1 MNENKI
7 CPVGTKI
14 QSLIFSKEKFTK
26 NSAKKWAEN
35 HSYKFGYVDEKE
47 ETYRI
52 RQKNPKYFDNDSF
65 RTIDITDGI
74 QGVIACPKK
83 KMEEG
88 GEFVFITD
96 RQVNDECVLELI
108 ELIRSEKSISS
119 WFIDKI
125 AFNLVIV
132 FDNEIM
138 IDDVSKFEDILL
150 NLDSCH
156 DVFKPEI
163 TFEYNKETKVI
174 LIPLLTDDISV
185 GEFEDGGSI
194 ELGKL
199 KNKNTGSLFTGET
212 WEYIVNQIPD
222 YFLKGFN
229 KPILIK
235 NISDVLSD
243 NISKSYG
250 ENDIDEFI
258 KDYKKYPNAKVY
270 IQASGYKNQLPKFAS
285 DYLIEILQ
293 KDKKNL
299 IGGKADKLTIEDIA
313 TKHNVSVEYAN
324 EQLNKGIKIESE
336 HTDDVEKQTEIALD
350 HLSEFIEY
358 YNELEKM
365 EEKLKEK
372 ETKKDSF
379 EREGFQTGKGKL
391 YEFFTPQEIAD
402 KMVALAQHYG
412 FKGGRVLEP
421 AAGNGRLLKNLSNA
435 DITAFEINIENYEFL
450 KKQFP
455 NAEIYNYNFEKA
467 FLKAPRYNSLIDAK
481 ATKTWLSGYPFDLVL
496 ANPPYGKFSGLY
508 SSYFKFKGQAEHF
521 FILQTLYL
529 LKSGGIGVYLVPSSF
544 LRNGITYNEI
554 KKTIFGMAKLTDAYR
569 LPVNIFKDTQIGT
582 DIIVLTKK

>member
-7 CPVGTKI
+7 CQVGTKV
-14 QSLIFSKEKFTK
+14 QSLIFSKENFTE
-26 NSAKKWAEN
+26 NSAKEWAEN
-35 HSYKFGYVDEKE
+35 HNYKFGYADEKE
-47 ETYRI
+47 ETFRI
-52 RQKNPKYFDNDSF
+52 RQKNPKFFDSDSF
-65 RTIDITDGI
+65 RTIDITNGI
-74 QGVIACPKK
+74 QAVIACPKK
-83 KMEEG
+83 KMENG

-96 RQVNDECVLELI
+96 RQVNDECVLELV

-150 NLDSCH
+150 KLDSCH

-185 GEFEDGGSI
+185 GEFEDGGDVK
-194 ELGKL
+194 GKL
-199 KNKNTGSLFTGET
+199 QTKVTGSLFKGET
-212 WEYIVNQIPD
+212 WEYLVNQVPE
-222 YFLKGFN
+222 YFFKTFN
-229 KPILIK
+229 SPLGLE
-235 NISDVLSD
+235 NRSNVLSE
-243 NISKSYG
+243 NFTNYYG
-250 ENDIDEFI
+250 ENDIEKFLQ
-258 KDYKKYPNAKVY
+258 DYKKYPNATVFIK
-270 IQASGYKNQLPKFAS
+270 ASGYTTKLPKFAS
-285 DYLIEILQ
+285 DYLYDILN
-293 KDKKNL
+293 KNNETL
-299 IGGKADKLTIEDIA
+299 QGGAGDKLTIEDIA
-313 TKHNVSVEYAN
+313 TKHNVSVEYAK

-336 HTDDVEKQTEIALD
+336 HTTDIEKQTEIALD

-435 DITAFEINIENYEFL
+435 DITAFEINIDNYEFL

-455 NAEIYNYNFEKA
+455 NAEIYNSNFEKA
-467 FLKAPRYNSLIDAK
+467 FLKAPRHNSLIDAK

-521 FILQTLYL
+521 FMLQTLYL

>member
-7 CPVGTKI
+7 CPVGTKV
-14 QSLIFSKEKFTK
+14 QSLIFSKENYNET
-26 NSAKKWAEN
+26 SAKKWAEN
-35 HSYKFGYVDEKE
+35 HNYKFGYADEKE
-47 ETYRI
+47 ETFRI
-52 RQKNPKYFDNDSF
+52 RQKNPKFFDSDSF

-74 QGVIACPKK
+74 QAVIACPKK
-83 KMEEG
+83 KMENG

-163 TFEYNKETKVI
+163 NFEYNKETKVI

-185 GEFEDGGSI
+185 GEFKEGGSI
-194 ELGKL
+194 E
-199 KNKNTGSLFTGET
+199 
-212 WEYIVNQIPD
+212 
-222 YFLKGFN
+222 
-229 KPILIK
+229 
-235 NISDVLSD
+235 
-243 NISKSYG
+243 
-250 ENDIDEFI
+250 
-258 KDYKKYPNAKVY
+258 
-270 IQASGYKNQLPKFAS
+270 
-285 DYLIEILQ
+285 
-293 KDKKNL
+293 NL
-299 IGGKADKLTIEDIA
+299 YGGKADKLTIEDIA
-313 TKHNVSVEYAN
+313 NKHNVSVEYAN

-336 HTDDVEKQTEIALD
+336 HTTDIEKQTEIALD

-435 DITAFEINIENYEFL
+435 DITAFEINIDNYEFL

>member
-7 CPVGTKI
+7 CPIGTKV
-14 QSLIFSKEKFTK
+14 QSLIFSKEKFTE
-26 NSAKKWAEN
+26 NSAKEWAEN
-35 HSYKFGYVDEKE
+35 HNYKFGYADEKE
-47 ETYRI
+47 ETFRI

-74 QGVIACPKK
+74 QAVIACPKK
-83 KMEEG
+83 KMEDG

-96 RQVNDECVLELI
+96 RQVNDECVLELV

-125 AFNLVIV
+125 ALNLVIV

-150 NLDSCH
+150 KLDSCH

-185 GEFEDGGSI
+185 GEFEDGGDVK
-194 ELGKL
+194 GKL
-199 KNKNTGSLFTGET
+199 QTKVTGSLFKGEN
-212 WEYIVNQIPD
+212 WEYFVNQIPD
-222 YFLKGFN
+222 YFLKTFN
-229 KPILIK
+229 APLGLE
-235 NISDVLSD
+235 NRSNVLSE
-243 NISKSYG
+243 NFTNYYG
-250 ENDIDEFI
+250 EKDIEIFLLN
-258 KDYKKYPNAKVY
+258 YKKYPNATTFIK
-270 IQASGYKNQLPKFAS
+270 AGGYTTKLPKFAS
-285 DYLIEILQ
+285 DYLYDILN
-293 KDKKNL
+293 KNNETL
-299 IGGKADKLTIEDIA
+299 QGGAGDKLTIEDVA
-313 TKHNVSVEYAN
+313 NKHNVSVEYAN

-336 HTDDVEKQTEIALD
+336 HTTDIEKQTEIALD

-372 ETKKDSF
+372 EAKKDSF

-455 NAEIYNYNFEKA
+455 NADIYNFNFEKA
-467 FLKAPRYNSLIDAK
+467 FLKEPRYNSLIDAK

-508 SSYFKFKGQAEHF
+508 SSYFKFKGQVEHF